1 MINVFSP
8 KLLEEAKIGHSA
20 IWSASFKL
28 MSHCFIKG
36 RRQVEKPSAMPPRKP
51 TSDRNQGA

>member
-28 MSHCFIKG
+28 MSHGFIKG
-36 RRQVEKPSAMPPRKP
+36 RRQVQKPMPPRKP